1 MIVTVP
7 MRIAKSLT
15 VMTVQTIHAHTV
27 AGAMTC
33 VRHTKKPMR
42 RSMPK
47 TTYIIELAVDEGWF
61 KAISDLTEYVHED
74 ELCEWI
80 RVQTETEGTD

>member
-1 MIVTVP
+1 
-7 MRIAKSLT
+7 
-15 VMTVQTIHAHTV
+15 
-27 AGAMTC
+27 
-33 VRHTKKPMR
+33 MR